1 MLLVPG
7 ITKIKYFR
15 SLLTLRNLKERHEVQ
30 KTVEHFWL
38 HALNK
43 TKILNFTC

>member
-7 ITKIKYFR
+7 ITKIKYFC
-15 SLLTLRNLKERHEVQ
+15 SLLTLRNLKEGHEVQ
-30 KTVEHFWL
+30 KTVEHY
-38 HALNK
+38 ALNK